1 MIQIIKGTFGY
12 YDGRKIVPLTRE
24 SGPQKLDAGLEAR
37 LVKKGI
43 AKYIGEPEHAHIET
57 ERAQTENERAHAEII
72 PEAELEKLPEYNE
85 NMKLEELKSI
95 AAEYGVDASAM
106 RKKADVIAAIEAAQ
120 TDIDEDDEEP
130 PRFDVED
137 PV

>member
-1 MIQIIKGTFGY
+1 MIQIIAGTFGY
-12 YDGRKIVPLTRE
+12 YDGRKIIPLTNE
-24 SGPQKLDAGLEAR
+24 SGPKQLDPELEAR

-43 AKYIGEPEHAHIET
+43 AKYVGNIEHAHSES
-57 ERAQTENERAHAEII
+57 AHAQ
-72 PEAELEKLPEYNE
+72 AENGTDEVLKSLPEYNE
-85 NMKLEELKSI
+85 GMKLEELKSI

-106 RKKADVIAAIEAAQ
+106 RKKAEVIAAIEAAKEE
-120 TDIDEDDEEP
+120 TVEDDEEP

>member
-1 MIQIIKGTFGY
+1 MIQIIAGTFGY
-12 YDGRKIVPLTRE
+12 YDGRKVIPLTNE
-24 SGPQKLDAGLEAR
+24 SGPKQLDPELEAR

-43 AKYIGEPEHAHIET
+43 AKYVGNVEHAQSESVHAQAENST
-57 ERAQTENERAHAEII
+57 EEV
-72 PEAELEKLPEYNE
+72 LKSLPEYNE
-85 NMKLEELKSI
+85 GMKLEELKSI

-106 RKKADVIAAIEAAQ
+106 RKKAEVIAAIEAAKEE
-120 TDIDEDDEEP
+120 TVEDDEEP